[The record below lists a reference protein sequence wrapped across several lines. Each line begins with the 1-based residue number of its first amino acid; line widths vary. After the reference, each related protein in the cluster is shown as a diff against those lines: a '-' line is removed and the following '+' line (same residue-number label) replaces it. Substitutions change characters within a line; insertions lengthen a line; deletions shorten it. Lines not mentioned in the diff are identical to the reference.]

1 MQVST
6 RTHRLGKSVLQFR
19 HRDPFIDVGT
29 TVADLLEQ
37 MQMQPRYVAVE
48 RNRELIPRAVHAECM
63 LEDGDRLEIVTLVGG
78 G

>member
-1 MQVST
+1 MSPTFETGTGAAVEIQVNDEQ
-6 RTHRLGKSVLQFR
+6 RN
-19 HRDPFIDVGT
+19 IDVGT